1 MSIEVD
7 CAFHGYSIK
16 KQLCFPF
23 FFFFNLFTCWLCWVF
38 VAAPALLWLRVQSWC
53 MGFLLRW
60 LLLLQSLYSI
70 LVTHGFSCSVACG
83 IFPDQGSNLCLLHWQ
98 AGSLPP
104 SHRGSPLFHFLS
116 VSSDCQIINLFY
128 SVHSWNEHSQPVLP
142 KYLKI
147 KSLTHNGRFFTM
159 KTESVTHPNRSYG
172 NYNQFSLALISK
184 TGLIIRPW
192 KHLMS
197 ICYLSG
203 IDHSCCMYPAYAPK
217 SCRLI

>member
-1 MSIEVD
+1 M
-7 CAFHGYSIK
+7 
-16 KQLCFPF
+16 
-23 FFFFNLFTCWLCWVF
+23 
-38 VAAPALLWLRVQSWC
+38 AAHQAPPPL
-53 MGFLLRW
+53 
-60 LLLLQSLYSI
+60 
-70 LVTHGFSCSVACG
+70 GFSRQEHWSRLPFPSPVHESEKWKSSRSVVS
-83 IFPDQGSNLCLLHWQ
+83 D
-98 AGSLPP
+98 
-104 SHRGSPLFHFLS
+104 S

-128 SVHSWNEHSQPVLP
+128 FFHSWNEHSQPVLP

-172 NYNQFSLALISK
+172 NYNQFSLALRSK

-203 IDHSCCMYPAYAPK
+203 IDHSCCMYPASALK